1 MGTHEAVSNDVDVLV
16 VGGGTA
22 GPVAA
27 IQAARAGARTLLI
40 EAGSQLGGTMTTGG
54 VPVPG
59 LFHAWG
65 KQIIRGIGWELVERT
80 VELDGRS
87 MPDFSK
93 APARHW
99 DHQVRLNEYLYAA
112 LAEEACLDAGVEVC
126 YYEFPVAGR
135 ATAEGWEIEA
145 AGKGVRRTVRCR
157 QLVDCTGGADVVGM
171 LGFARLREDEIQP
184 GTLTFVLGGYKT
196 QELDADLIQE
206 RYEQALREGA
216 LHRGDFAAVGG
227 RFVGFLGGGG
237 RNQNHVFGADSSTS
251 VSHTA
256 ANVSGR
262 QALLRLIRFIRTLP
276 GCEEARVLQMQP
288 ETAVRETYRIE
299 GEVMITVED
308 YRRGRVFEDAVC
320 YAFYPLDLH
329 TEQGCTPEPLAEGVV
344 PTVPLRALVPRGSRN
359 LMVAG
364 RSVSSDRLANS
375 ALRVQAPVMA
385 MGQAA
390 GAAAAL
396 AARAETTPGAVPI
409 EELRTLL
416 REHDAIVP

>member
-1 MGTHEAVSNDVDVLV
+1 MSEHEAMSNDVDVLV

-22 GPVAA
+22 GPIAA

-65 KQIIRGIGWELVERT
+65 RQIIRGIGWELVERT
-80 VELDGRS
+80 VELDGGT

-93 APARHW
+93 PPVRHW
-99 DHQVRLNEYLYAA
+99 GHQVWLNEYLYAA

-135 ATAEGWEIEA
+135 ATTTGWEIEA
-145 AGKGVRRTVRCR
+145 AGRGVRRTIRCR

-171 LGFARLREDEIQP
+171 LGFARLREDGIQP
-184 GTLTFVLGGYKT
+184 GTLTFVLGGYKAS
-196 QELDADLIQE
+196 ELDADLIQE
-206 RYEQALREGA
+206 RYEQALRDGV
-216 LHRGDFAAVGG
+216 LQKGDFAAVGG

-237 RNQNHVFGADSSTS
+237 RNQNHIFGADSSTS

-256 ANVSGR
+256 ANIAGR
-262 QALLRLIRFIRTLP
+262 RSLLRLLRFIRTLP
-276 GCEEARVLQMQP
+276 GCEQARVLRMQP
-288 ETAVRETYRIE
+288 ETAARETYRIE
-299 GEVMITVED
+299 GEVVITVED
-308 YRRGRVFEDAVC
+308 YTGGRVFEDAVC
-320 YAFYPLDLH
+320 YAFYPIDLH
-329 TEQGCTPEPLAEGVV
+329 TEEGCTPEPLAEGVV
-344 PTVPLRALVPRGSRN
+344 PTVPLGALVPRGSRN

-375 ALRVQAPVMA
+375 ALRVQAPAMA

-396 AARAETTPGAVPI
+396 AARADATPMDVPM
-409 EELRTLL
+409 EELRALL